1 MAHIKTIDEM
11 HDNGIKTVNEEY
23 HGHQIENQ
31 IRFLE
36 DIIEDTDL
44 AVLIKDVSGNTSYKP
59 NEVIDDIEDFFYDCK
74 GMTETC
80 NGTNEV
86 TCGGNLTYNICITD
100 ENGETYASIDF
111 QLIYYN
117 ENTVSALQQRF

>member
-11 HDNGIKTVNEEY
+11 QEHGGRVVNEEF
-23 HGHQIENQ
+23 HSHQFDNQ
-31 IRFLE
+31 LRFLE
-36 DIIEDTDL
+36 NIIDDNDL
-44 AVLIKDVSGNTSYKP
+44 AVLIKDVSENTPYKP
-59 NEVIDDIEDFFYDCK
+59 YEVVDDIEDFFYECK

-86 TCGGNLTYNICITD
+86 TCRDNLLYNIAIID
-100 ENGETYASIDF
+100 ENGEMYASIDF

>member
-11 HDNGIKTVNEEY
+11 HDSGIKTVNEEY

-36 DIIEDTDL
+36 DIIDDNDL

-86 TCGGNLTYNICITD
+86 TCGENLSYNIFITD
-100 ENGETYASIDF
+100 ENGEMYASIDF